1 MLIFNKRNNEGNN
14 ENKKQIINKNYKKIK
29 EKDRKRIY
37 HRIKKINNKDGDKNI
52 IKEEEFFIKYK
63 MIEKN

>member
-1 MLIFNKRNNEGNN
+1 MKIENRLLIK
-14 ENKKQIINKNYKKIK
+14 IIKKIK

-52 IKEEEFFIKYK
+52 IKEEEFFITYK

>member
-14 ENKKQIINKNYKKIK
+14 ENKKQIMNKNYKKIK

-52 IKEEEFFIKYK
+52 IKEEEFFITYK

>member
-52 IKEEEFFIKYK
+52 ITEE
-63 MIEKN
+63 

>member
-1 MLIFNKRNNEGNN
+1 MKEIMKIKNRLLIK
-14 ENKKQIINKNYKKIK
+14 IIKKIK
-29 EKDRKRIY
+29 KKDRKRIY

-52 IKEEEFFIKYK
+52 IKEEEFFITYK